1 MQYFILPTCCIAFN
15 AKVGSS
21 TLACAIV
28 NKFYPEKLKKSL
40 DDYED
45 RWSKYSQSFKDS
57 LPPAF
62 QRMFNTDYKNS
73 ICFWQSVA
81 ELSREPNLPILL
93 AVREPLKRFIS
104 TVAYLKLTVEDT
116 LRSLENDEEI
126 LLDDM
131 MVKLRKN
138 THFLKQS
145 IYNQKETKLYKFP
158 DQLEQLCKD
167 AGLDWPIE
175 KINEGKYEKPT
186 LTDDQIERVK
196 NYYKEDFTLYNSL

>member
-1 MQYFILPTCCIAFN
+1 MQYFILPTCCLAFN

>member
-28 NKFYPEKLKKSL
+28 NKFYPEKLKKVL
-40 DDYED
+40 DDYEEK
-45 RWSKYSQSFKDS
+45 WSKYSQSFKDS

-62 QRMFNTDYKNS
+62 QRMFQTDYKHS

-81 ELSREPNLPILL
+81 ERTNEPKLPILL
-93 AVREPLKRFIS
+93 AVREPLTRFTS

-116 LRSLENDEEI
+116 LKSLENDEEI

-131 MVKLRKN
+131 MVKLRNN

-145 IYNQKETKLYKFP
+145 IYNTKGVRLYKFP

-175 KINEGKYEKPT
+175 KINEGKFEKPV
-186 LTDDQIERVK
+186 LTEEQIERVK
-196 NYYKEDFTLYNSL
+196 KYYKEDFDLFNSL

>member
-73 ICFWQSVA
+73 ICVWQSVA

>member
-28 NKFYPEKLKKSL
+28 NKFYPEKLKKAL

-81 ELSREPNLPILL
+81 ELSREPKLPILL
-93 AVREPLKRFIS
+93 AVREPLKRFTS

-175 KINEGKYEKPT
+175 KINEGKYEKPI

-196 NYYKEDFTLYNSL
+196 NYYKEDFALYNSL

>member
-28 NKFYPEKLKKSL
+28 NKFYPQKLKKVL
-40 DDYED
+40 DDYEEQ
-45 RWSKYSQSFKDS
+45 WSKYSQAFKNS

-81 ELSREPNLPILL
+81 EISREPKLPILL
-93 AVREPLKRFIS
+93 AVREPLKRFTS
-104 TVAYLKLTVEDT
+104 TVAYLKLNVEDT
-116 LRSLENDEEI
+116 LKSLENDEEI

-131 MVKLRKN
+131 MVKLRNN
-138 THFLKQS
+138 THLLKQS
-145 IYNQKETKLYKFP
+145 IYNTEGVRLYKFP

-175 KINEGKYEKPT
+175 KINEGKYEKPI
-186 LTDDQIERVK
+186 LTEDQIERVK
-196 NYYKEDFTLYNSL
+196 TYYKEDFDLFNSL